1 MEIRFFMIFT
11 QIRKRKMIQIKGIQ
25 DYFSLKERPE
35 QKRHVKTWQEQLLF
49 CMNIKKRLSDVY
61 STYVIDALSDGRQ
74 RSPSM
79 NRNDHVFLIYLSAY
93 DESKVDKKYK

>member
-49 CMNIKKRLSDVY
+49 CMDIKRDCLMF
-61 STYVIDALSDGRQ
+61 IALMLLMPYQMVGKEA
-74 RSPSM
+74 
-79 NRNDHVFLIYLSAY
+79 H
-93 DESKVDKKYK
+93 E

>member
-61 STYVIDALSDGRQ
+61 STYVIDALSDVRQ
-74 RSPSM
+74 RSP
-79 NRNDHVFLIYLSAY
+79 
-93 DESKVDKKYK
+93 

>member
-35 QKRHVKTWQEQLLF
+35 QKRHVKTWQEHVCGACQAPQHQRRQGGGGQFLQHSEDPEPVPGGLLH
-49 CMNIKKRLSDVY
+49 LV
-61 STYVIDALSDGRQ
+61 RQ
-74 RSPSM
+74 R
-79 NRNDHVFLIYLSAY
+79 
-93 DESKVDKKYK
+93 